1 MPQCLSHV
9 IKAGTQL
16 LSVTAVG
23 YPAATPAF
31 SCMKEMLVGL
41 LKAEVLQLCSG
52 LLQYSLN
59 CRFLTCVAELVVFPS
74 FPKD

>member
-31 SCMKEMLVGL
+31 SCMKETLVGL
-41 LKAEVLQLCSG
+41 LKAEVLQLCLG
-52 LLQYSLN
+52 LL
-59 CRFLTCVAELVVFPS
+59 
-74 FPKD
+74 